1 MSKNSSEIK
10 NDISA
15 TNDFQKEAE
24 TEVQILDE
32 FSQVRPTVKITMLAI
47 FTALG
52 VALATLFAYL
62 PFFELMSLTLFIGGA
77 ILGPLYSVFLAILS
91 SSLYEIISTTLLGVG
106 AIIFPF
112 KIIAYILIALS
123 GALLGRIL
131 YKKPTYF
138 WRFFMGVVGGLLTIS
153 YDLIVNFGW
162 ILLSVQGGDELGF
175 SFAAYFT
182 ALIAGIIVTISR
194 TATNIVLFIFVP
206 DILNR
211 AIIPI
216 LGSTK
221 DKRKRFTVFQRCE
234 SMTEEQVKTKDNIMK
249 TLEKT
254 GALKFGDFTL
264 ASGAKSKYYIDLRII
279 PNFPEEFNSLI
290 DEAVSYITKHFP
302 DIEGI
307 VGIPMAAIP
316 FGTLIAHKLKKP
328 YYILRKEPKKH
339 GLKKMIEGEITKG
352 QKILLVDDLVSS
364 GFSKAFAITALRE
377 EGATVEDLF
386 VFIDRSEGLAD
397 FEKEQSIKVHYLIN
411 AKDILDKV
419 KE

>member
-1 MSKNSSEIK
+1 MAKNSSEIK

-15 TNDFQKEAE
+15 INDFQKEADK
-24 TEVQILDE
+24 EVQILDE

-138 WRFFMGVVGGLLTIS
+138 WRFFMGVIGGLLTIS

-162 ILLSVQGGDELGF
+162 ILLSVQAGDEISF
-175 SFAAYFT
+175 SFAAYFAAIIT
-182 ALIAGIIVTISR
+182 GIIITISR

-234 SMTEEQVKTKDNIMK
+234 LMSEEQVRTKDNIMK

-316 FGTLIAHKLKKP
+316 FGTLIAYKLKKP

-386 VFIDRSEGLAD
+386 VFIDRSDGLAD

>member
-1 MSKNSSEIK
+1 MSKNSSEIM

-15 TNDFQKEAE
+15 TNDFQNDAD

-32 FSQVRPTVKITMLAI
+32 FSQVRPTVKITILAI

-52 VALATLFAYL
+52 VALATIFAYL

-106 AIIFPF
+106 PIIFPF

-162 ILLSVQGGDELGF
+162 VLLSVQGGDEVSF
-175 SFAAYFT
+175 SFAAYGV

-194 TATNIVLFIFVP
+194 TATNVILFLFVP

-234 SMTEEQVKTKDNIMK
+234 LMTEEQANTKDKIMK

-254 GALKFGDFTL
+254 GAIKFFDF
-264 ASGAKSKYYIDLRII
+264 KFDY
-279 PNFPEEFNSLI
+279 
-290 DEAVSYITKHFP
+290 
-302 DIEGI
+302 
-307 VGIPMAAIP
+307 
-316 FGTLIAHKLKKP
+316 
-328 YYILRKEPKKH
+328 
-339 GLKKMIEGEITKG
+339 
-352 QKILLVDDLVSS
+352 
-364 GFSKAFAITALRE
+364 
-377 EGATVEDLF
+377 VE
-386 VFIDRSEGLAD
+386 
-397 FEKEQSIKVHYLIN
+397 K
-411 AKDILDKV
+411 
-419 KE
+419 